1 MSNKPWKI
9 RIIIADRREMFRE
22 GLRIL
27 LEEQPGFQ
35 VVADLASGA
44 KLPAVAV
51 EHKPDVILI
60 HNRLR
65 DQPGVEALR
74 EIAGLKLEC
83 RPVILTEAIDGTEL
97 IQALIWGACGLVHM
111 NDEKELLYKCIHAV
125 VSGDYWFGHNVITN
139 LVKNIRALSD
149 LVEKKTRQQSQSLTP
164 RQRIIIEAIVS
175 GSSNRDIAVQM
186 SISERT
192 VKYHLTRIFTRFGV
206 SNRTELAQYAL
217 KNKVIPGI

>member
-60 HNRLR
+60 AEPWSFRGHIAGELR
-65 DQPGVEALR
+65 DSGFACEPSQVVVTT
-74 EIAGLKLEC
+74 KLASPTGNF
-83 RPVILTEAIDGTEL
+83 RNRKAIPFQVTG
-97 IQALIWGACGLVHM
+97 
-111 NDEKELLYKCIHAV
+111 
-125 VSGDYWFGHNVITN
+125 F
-139 LVKNIRALSD
+139 
-149 LVEKKTRQQSQSLTP
+149 
-164 RQRIIIEAIVS
+164 
-175 GSSNRDIAVQM
+175 
-186 SISERT
+186 ER
-192 VKYHLTRIFTRFGV
+192 
-206 SNRTELAQYAL
+206 
-217 KNKVIPGI
+217 